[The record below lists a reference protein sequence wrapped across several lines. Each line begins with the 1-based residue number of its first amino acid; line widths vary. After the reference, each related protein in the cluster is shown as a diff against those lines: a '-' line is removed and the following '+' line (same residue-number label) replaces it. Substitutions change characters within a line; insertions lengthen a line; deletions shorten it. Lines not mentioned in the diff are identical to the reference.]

1 MEYLIPLAYI
11 VLGLIGGS
19 FHYIKKRYIDETT
32 QQSFWA
38 YLKNDFRATKRATFT
53 IITTEIALAA
63 ASGGVLG
70 MNGIIG
76 ALTLGYSADS
86 ATNIASDAELVAAA
100 KAAGE
105 IFSKPA
111 APESAQPVVILKQE
125 HKIEEIVNHDKKTS
139 IADLLSADKSL

>member
-11 VLGLIGGS
+11 VLGLIGGAS
-19 FHYIKKRYIDETT
+19 HWGKKFYIDETT
-32 QQSFWA
+32 QLGFWE
-38 YLKNDFRATKRATFT
+38 YLKTDFKATKRATFT

-70 MNGIIG
+70 INGIIG

-86 ATNIASDAELVAAA
+86 ATNSASDAELVAAA

-111 APESAQPVVILKQE
+111 APEPAQPVVILTQE
-125 HKIEEIVNHDKKTS
+125 HKIEEIVKHDKKTS